1 MLQVSMQRPLFGYLG
16 LLVKHNALQSS
27 CYLFSPLAKIF
38 PEYQVIRTK
47 KYFTDH
53 RTTMMSS
60 HFSTPHILN

>member
-47 KYFTDH
+47 KYFTDFTDLGH
-53 RTTMMSS
+53 LF
-60 HFSTPHILN
+60 FSYINIK